1 MLTFTFKP
9 ANKCFIYS
17 SVIITTT
24 LNRVLIGMTW
34 NLISCRYQMLIDS
47 VVSKQKERLGLVM
60 CKTKE
65 LEIYLN

>member
-1 MLTFTFKP
+1 
-9 ANKCFIYS
+9 
-17 SVIITTT
+17 
-24 LNRVLIGMTW
+24 
-34 NLISCRYQMLIDS
+34 MLIDS